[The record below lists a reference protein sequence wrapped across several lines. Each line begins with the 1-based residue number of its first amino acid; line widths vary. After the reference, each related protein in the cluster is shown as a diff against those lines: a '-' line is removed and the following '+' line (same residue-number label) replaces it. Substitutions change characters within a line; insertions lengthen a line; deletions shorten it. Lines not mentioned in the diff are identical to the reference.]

1 MVYFFS
7 PFHNFV
13 SLLVPCNNFFLPK
26 PYKLAA
32 VVYYWTLTDTKSQ
45 FQDMNVWKPMKG
57 VRMATHYEY
66 GNRCVHTGPCF
77 LKDEEMTLEG
87 E

>member
-1 MVYFFS
+1 
-7 PFHNFV
+7 
-13 SLLVPCNNFFLPK
+13 
-26 PYKLAA
+26 
-32 VVYYWTLTDTKSQ
+32 
-45 FQDMNVWKPMKG
+45 MNVWKPMKG